1 MWAAPDCGLVGRD
14 GAAGAGAGGR
24 VGGRERHR
32 PAGGR
37 PAVDGADPSG
47 GAVNPV
53 GLNPQPRDA
62 IGRARQAVE
71 AAKARQR
78 ERRADRVPLPA
89 EARDAISRLI
99 ADGTYARAVASVVV
113 EDLDLSDS

>member
-1 MWAAPDCGLVGRD
+1 MSDLRPTLWLKVDAPPCWVPCRLGRGVSLV
-14 GAAGAGAGGR
+14 
-24 VGGRERHR
+24 V
-32 PAGGR
+32 
-37 PAVDGADPSG
+37 
-47 GAVNPV
+47 AVNPV
-53 GLNPQPRDA
+53 GLDPQLRDA
-62 IGRARQAVE
+62 IERARPAVE

-113 EDLDLSDS
+113 EDPDLSDS